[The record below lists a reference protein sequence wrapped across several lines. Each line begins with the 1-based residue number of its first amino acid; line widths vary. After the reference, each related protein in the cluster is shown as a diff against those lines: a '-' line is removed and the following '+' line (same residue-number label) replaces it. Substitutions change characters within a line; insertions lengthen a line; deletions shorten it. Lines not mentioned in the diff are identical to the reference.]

1 MNFSNGIARLL
12 SLLVLSSCANTDVLN
27 APQSVEV
34 DHIRPATSRELVR
47 ALDNGILPK
56 ATFDKLP
63 PRDRVR
69 ALLAEYN
76 ALETSPSGK
85 AVAWQSPN
93 GTNSGLV
100 VPLQPYKV
108 GSQNCRQYSHNATIS
123 GQTIKASGA
132 ACRSPNGKWVPLP

>member
-1 MNFSNGIARLL
+1 MKVSVGLVYIFILI
-12 SLLVLSSCANTDVLN
+12 VLSSCANTDAPN
-27 APQSVEV
+27 APQRIEV
-34 DHIRPATSRELVR
+34 DQIRPATSRELLR
-47 ALDNGILPK
+47 ALNNGILPK

-85 AVAWQSPN
+85 AVAWQSPD
-93 GTNSGLV
+93 GINSGLV
-100 VPLQPYKV
+100 TPLQPYKV
-108 GSQNCRQYSHNATIS
+108 GSQNCRQYSHSASLS
-123 GQTIKASGA
+123 GKTIKASGA